1 MNNLNI
7 IQSKIL
13 DWENLKSNLARWRFK
28 NQKIVFTN
36 GCFDIIH
43 RGHIEYMAQA
53 ADLGDVLIVG
63 LNSDASVKMFK
74 EKPRPIIDQNSR
86 AMTLASLRFID
97 AIVLFDE
104 KTPYELIKKI
114 QPDILVKGKDY
125 QEEDIVGAD
134 VVQAKDGQ
142 IETLEL
148 VDDYSTSKIIEK
160 IRSI

>member
-74 EKPRPIIDQNSR
+74 EKTRPIIDQNSR

-104 KTPYELIKKI
+104 ETPYELIKKI
-114 QPDILVKGKDY
+114 QPDILAKGKDY
-125 QEEDIVGAD
+125 QEENIVGAD

-148 VDDYSTSKIIEK
+148 VDGYSTSKIIEK
-160 IRSI
+160 IRNV